1 MPITQILL
9 TAARAASYTLTPDY
23 YNPNEGNALTFYVGG
38 SGISNGTYYWTIT
51 NSETSNDDFTATS
64 GTVTVTNN
72 SGSFTITPT
81 ADGTT
86 EGNETFTVNLRQGS
100 TSGTILVTSG
110 TITIQPVTPIMSLI
124 ADDYAGSGTTWA
136 DSSGLGS
143 TCTLVNTPTFA
154 NTSPKHFTFDRNSL
168 EYVQGPVLGDLSR
181 WSIESWFR
189 ISEPLSNM
197 PATALITTTYQIV
210 GGNLYGVI
218 NYTFSNYVEGNNSG
232 NDDHLTVGFFNGT
245 WYTTSGFVPTVG
257 SWYHVVGTYDGTT
270 LKQYVNGTL
279 DTSRT
284 ITATPTANGGPVRI
298 ARRWDGAAEAQ
309 HYFPGDIAT
318 AKIYNGALTATEVA
332 AAFNSSR
339 ATYLTTYTLTP
350 AANNVN
356 EGENLTFTV
365 GGTNITNGTY
375 YWSTDTNETD
385 ISTRNGNVTVT
396 SNSGTFSITP
406 NADARTDGAGTITI
420 TLRSGSITGN
430 ILANSTVTVNDTSL
444 AP

>member
-9 TAARAASYTLTPDY
+9 TAAARATYTLTPDY
-23 YNPNEGNALTFYVGG
+23 YNPNEGIALNFYVGG
-38 SGISNGTYYWTIT
+38 SGITDGIYYWDIT
-51 NSETSNDDFTATS
+51 NSGTTNDDFTAIS

-86 EGNETFTVNLRQGS
+86 EGNETFIVALRNGA
-100 TSGTILVTSG
+100 GTILASSG

-143 TCTLVNTPTFA
+143 TCTLVNTPVFA

-168 EYVQGPVLGDLSR
+168 EYVQGPVLGNLSR

-197 PATALITTTYQIV
+197 PTTALITTTYQID

-218 NYTFSNYVEGNNSG
+218 NYTFSNYSTVDNSA
-232 NDDHLTVGFFNGT
+232 LTLGFFNNAT
-245 WYTTSGFVPTVG
+245 WYNTSGFVPAVDT
-257 SWYHVVGTYDGTT
+257 WYHVIGTYDGTT
-270 LKQYVNGTL
+270 LKQYVNGAL
-279 DTSRT
+279 NSNLSV
-284 ITATPTANGGPVRI
+284 TATTIANGGPVRI
-298 ARRWDGAAEAQ
+298 GRRWDGAAQAQ
-309 HYFPGDIAT
+309 HYFSGDIAT

-339 ATYLTTYTLTP
+339 ATYLPTYTLTP

-356 EGENLTFTV
+356 EGESLTFTV
-365 GGTNITNGTY
+365 GGTNITDGTY
-375 YWSTDTNETD
+375 YWATDANETD

-396 SNSGTFSITP
+396 SNAGTFSITP
-406 NADARTDGAGTITI
+406 NADARTDGASTITV